1 MGAAFVE
8 NLPVEKFHGVGPATT
23 AKMNRLGIRTGF
35 DLREQTLAFLLQHF
49 GKPGP
54 YYYWI
59 ARGVDERPVQA
70 DRIRKSL
77 GAENTFSTDIF
88 TFEAACEALLPII
101 EKVWRIREGAEIHG
115 RTVTLKV
122 KYADF
127 QQITRSRTGQSLFST
142 RAEIEQLS
150 YALLEPLFPVA
161 KGIRLL
167 GITLSSLSEK
177 QLEREPQLSLSL

>member
-1 MGAAFVE
+1 
-8 NLPVEKFHGVGPATT
+8 
-23 AKMNRLGIRTGF
+23 
-35 DLREQTLAFLLQHF
+35 
-49 GKPGP
+49 
-54 YYYWI
+54 
-59 ARGVDERPVQA
+59 
-70 DRIRKSL
+70 
-77 GAENTFSTDIF
+77 
-88 TFEAACEALLPII
+88 
-101 EKVWRIREGAEIHG
+101 
-115 RTVTLKV
+115 V

-150 YALLEPLFPVA
+150 HTLLEPQFPVA